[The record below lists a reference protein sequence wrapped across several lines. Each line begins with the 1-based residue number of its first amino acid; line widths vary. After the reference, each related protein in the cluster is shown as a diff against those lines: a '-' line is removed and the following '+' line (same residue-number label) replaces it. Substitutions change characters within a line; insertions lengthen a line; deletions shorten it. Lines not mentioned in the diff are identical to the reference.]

1 MKRIFLT
8 IGVAGLMV
16 SAASAATVTFNTTGS
31 TLGCNGVSGCG
42 QVNSTT
48 VLVGGITLMY
58 IPTSVAGLTTDSYT
72 NLGQIISTGSGTAIS
87 VSGITLTI
95 LVSTTVPA
103 GIGPRTL
110 PNGVIAGTLSTLNSQ
125 STIMFS
131 PINNSTTTTLDGT
144 KPGIV
149 VSGGGVTLTYQ
160 VSNPNVFLT
169 PPGAGGTGTT
179 TIQGSVTDSTPA
191 SVPEPTPLVLMGAG
205 LGLIGLLR
213 RRAAR

>member
-31 TLGCNGVSGCG
+31 TLVCPAAGCS

-125 STIMFS
+125 STIVFS

-169 PPGAGGTGTT
+169 PPPGAGGTGTT